1 MFILHVSY
9 VGACAYMFGYL
20 CFTSCVL
27 ACIIQYYS
35 QLPNFWKHLSLT
47 ASVFNIF
54 LYHMFLISS
63 EPMCPYVPELKGVH
77 CLFVCSQMDVGQG
90 WGHWT
95 GMINWPGGGINS
107 SR

>member
-1 MFILHVSY
+1 MPVRTCLVIYVLLPVCLHVL
-9 VGACAYMFGYL
+9 FNIIH
-20 CFTSCVL
+20 SCL
-27 ACIIQYYS
+27 I
-35 QLPNFWKHLSLT
+35 FWKHLSLT